1 MTEFCEEQPGFLLH
15 GFSLQLNSDCSD
27 THLGSLKRPVYNV
40 FRNVN
45 SRHHVPLS
53 SELAYI
59 AESIGDIVGEYR
71 PIQQGPS
78 RLPTLALSTA
88 PLVPYLSR
96 AYCSTR
102 PSAFAAPEMH
112 AVAKPG
118 GATWFAACE
127 SRARRHT
134 VLCIV

>member
-59 AESIGDIVGEYR
+59 AERLAISLVNIGQSNKGQVVFQ
-71 PIQQGPS
+71 P
-78 RLPTLALSTA
+78 
-88 PLVPYLSR
+88 
-96 AYCSTR
+96 
-102 PSAFAAPEMH
+102 
-112 AVAKPG
+112 
-118 GATWFAACE
+118 
-127 SRARRHT
+127 
-134 VLCIV
+134 